1 MFEANEKD
9 NNNNNNFIK
18 VWRMVFIKY
27 IDDIS

>member
-9 NNNNNNFIK
+9 NNNNNFIK